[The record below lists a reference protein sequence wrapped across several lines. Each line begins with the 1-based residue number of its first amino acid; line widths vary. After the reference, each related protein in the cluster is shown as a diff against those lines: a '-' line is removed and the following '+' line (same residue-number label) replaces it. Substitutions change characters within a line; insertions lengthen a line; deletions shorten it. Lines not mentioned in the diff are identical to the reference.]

1 MNPSHTLAAPAGFV
15 ECFCFVNHLPMAP
28 RERMPEHPISFQRAG
43 NLEPSSWAHYPFN
56 IYAVPITC
64 FTYGYPL
71 SMTKQFFKAGSIRDQ
86 SAFP

>member
-1 MNPSHTLAAPAGFV
+1 MFLLRQPFAYGAQGKDA
-15 ECFCFVNHLPMAP
+15 
-28 RERMPEHPISFQRAG
+28 RISYFFQRAG

-56 IYAVPITC
+56 FYAVPITC

-71 SMTKQFFKAGSIRDQ
+71 LMTKQIFTAGSIRDQ